1 MDPNTMPI
9 FKCEKNYI
17 IYQYC
22 FFLNCVK
29 NYLKKENVEQS
40 SFTDN
45 GKEYVWF
52 TKTINILEKKIDNIC
67 IS

>member
-1 MDPNTMPI
+1 MQI
-9 FKCEKNYI
+9 RGRFLKCEKNYI
-17 IYQYC
+17 IYQYY
-22 FFLNCVK
+22 FFFNCVK
-29 NYLKKENVEQS
+29 KYPKKENVEQS